1 MSTQILSA
9 FAAFGLIGAGV
20 AGASQTRA
28 IDALPV
34 TVAMAGAGQAAA
46 SGKCRVDVVRTGTP
60 GTADVTRAVADNG
73 GCICVVTTGPVA
85 ANGTAEEIVKAFLR
99 DRTCDAAP
107 PASPTGQTAA
117 AAASGG
123 GTGPIIPV
131 VLGALGAAGLAAAAG
146 GGGDGSPSNDSR
158 G

>member
-9 FAAFGLIGAGV
+9 LAAFGLIGAGV

-60 GTADVTRAVADNG
+60 GTADVTRAVAENG

-117 AAASGG
+117 AAGG
-123 GTGPIIPV
+123 GIGPILPV
-131 VLGALGAAGLAAAAG
+131 VLGALGAGGGAAAAG